1 VVLFYISIF
10 SGSVLLSAIL
20 TRLVRDLAVHR
31 RWVDPA
37 NLGRHLHVKSVP
49 RIGGIALFLGFT
61 AASMIGIAASRFVG
75 NREVVSTRTTLSI
88 LLPALLVLL
97 LGLCDDL
104 FSLSPYWKLGIE
116 TIAAIWLY
124 AGGLGI
130 HFLGPYFAESKLRI
144 PIGLFATI
152 FWVLL
157 ITNAF
162 NLIDGLDGLACGS
175 AFIAAIVVCLISLWG
190 HAPFTSLLAT
200 ALAGAALGFLR
211 YNFHPATI
219 FLGDSGSLLLGF
231 LLSGLSFA
239 VGSNA
244 GVSAAV
250 AVPVVCLG
258 LPILDV
264 SLSVFRRFLGSKP
277 LFRGDDEHIHHK
289 LIKRGVSH
297 RDAVLILYGVAAG
310 FSVFG
315 LMLVRGKWMFGFA
328 VAAIGLGV
336 WRGVRELKYLEFSEL
351 AAAARRV
358 RQRRLVIANDVNLR
372 RAIES
377 IGKAP
382 PDFTEICEI
391 LRSTLEPLGF
401 SGVAF
406 SFTEPDPIDP
416 SLLFPILTD
425 ANGRL
430 AVMWREIHSSSPD
443 WELRLR
449 LVSNSGKHFC
459 DFVLLR
465 EGTAGPLW
473 LDMNLLSG
481 EFRTSVSEILDQAIQ
496 ALPSGSRTHASSKSR
511 ATPSSARAI
520 I

>member
-277 LFRGDDEHIHHK
+277 LFGGDDEHIHHK

-416 SLLFPILTD
+416 GLLFPILTD

-449 LVSNSGKHFC
+449 LVSQSGKHFG

-481 EFRTSVSEILDQAIQ
+481 EFRASVSEILDQAIR
-496 ALPSGSRTHASSKSR
+496 ALPSDSRTHAHSKSH
-511 ATPSSARAI
+511 ASSGAI
-520 I
+520 RTTA